1 MSIFKDSKKINSA
14 LSIALIAIMAAT
26 IECGKVALSFL
37 PNIEVVTLLC
47 ALYGYV
53 FGWYGVV
60 ASVLFVCIEPLVWGV
75 GSWILT
81 YFLYWPLVAIVFMI
95 LGAVGLKNRWLITV
109 IAVGLTLF
117 FGVLS
122 SLVDCALM
130 LGINEY
136 YLANF
141 AIYYARGSVF
151 YALQTLCNAILFPV
165 LFLYLSEKLGKIKT
179 NLKC

>member
-1 MSIFKDSKKINSA
+1 MSIFKDSKKINKA

-75 GSWILT
+75 GSWVLT
-81 YFLYWPLVAIVFMI
+81 YFLYWPLVAIAFMI
-95 LGAVGLKNRWLITV
+95 LASAGLKNRWLITV

-122 SLVDCALM
+122 SLVDCAIM

-136 YLANF
+136 YFLNF
-141 AIYYARGSVF
+141 AVYYARGGVF
-151 YALQTLCNAILFPV
+151 YALQIVCNAVIFSTLFP
-165 LFLYLSEKLGKIKT
+165 YLSEKLGKIKRKM
-179 NLKC
+179 KC